1 MKENQEAEA
10 KSEAAPFSMRAQD
23 SSMKETVRKHGAA
36 FGLATVLLASYAL
49 VLTSISDL
57 RADLRTEFEKV
68 DARLYEVDARLYE
81 LTERVARIEGHLALT
96 RPSAAKAATA
106 PALAVERASRHSV
119 LQDHAWSE

>member
-10 KSEAAPFSMRAQD
+10 KSEAVPSSMRAQD
-23 SSMKETVRKHGAA
+23 RPMKETVRKHGAA

-57 RADLRTEFEKV
+57 RADLRAEFEK
-68 DARLYEVDARLYE
+68 VDARLYE

-106 PALAVERASRHSV
+106 PALAVGRASRHSV
-119 LQDHAWSE
+119 LQDHAWGE